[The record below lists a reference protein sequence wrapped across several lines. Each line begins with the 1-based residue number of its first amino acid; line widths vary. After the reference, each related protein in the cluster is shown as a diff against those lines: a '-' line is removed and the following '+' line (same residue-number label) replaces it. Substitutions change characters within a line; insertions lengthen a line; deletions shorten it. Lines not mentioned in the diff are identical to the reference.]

1 MNYFV
6 TLQLMDIKRRIVE
19 LRQSE
24 KFGQFVRFALNG
36 CLSSAVHYA
45 IYYLLLFVTTANAA
59 YITGYLV
66 SFVGNYL
73 LTNYFTFRT
82 RPSWRH
88 FIGFCGSHAVNFGLH
103 VVLFNLLLALG
114 VHRLLVP
121 LFVMGFS
128 VIVQFSILRFV
139 FVKKNS

>member
-1 MNYFV
+1 MNIRKNI
-6 TLQLMDIKRRIVE
+6 DE
-19 LRQSE
+19 LRKSE
-24 KFGQFVRFALNG
+24 KVGQFLRFAING
-36 CLSSAVHYA
+36 CLSSAVHYGV
-45 IYYLLLFVTTANAA
+45 YYLLLFVTTANIA

-66 SFVGNYL
+66 SFFSNYL

-103 VVLFNLLLALG
+103 VVLFNLLLMLG
-114 VHRLLVP
+114 VNRLIIP
-121 LFVMGFS
+121 LFVMGLS

-139 FVKKNS
+139 FVKKT

>member
-1 MNYFV
+1 
-6 TLQLMDIKRRIVE
+6 MDIKRRIVE

-24 KFGQFVRFALNG
+24 KLGQFVRFALNG

-45 IYYLLLFVTTANAA
+45 IY
-59 YITGYLV
+59 
-66 SFVGNYL
+66 YL

-114 VHRLLVP
+114 IHRLLVP